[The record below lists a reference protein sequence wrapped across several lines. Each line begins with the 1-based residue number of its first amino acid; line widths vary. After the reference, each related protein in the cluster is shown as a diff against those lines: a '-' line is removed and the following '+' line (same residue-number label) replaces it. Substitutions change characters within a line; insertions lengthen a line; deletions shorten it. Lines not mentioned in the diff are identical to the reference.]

1 MPFSCRSQRQIL
13 LRAAA
18 LLQAFRPL
26 AARAAK
32 GGYRRQKRPAATGT
46 AAAVPVR
53 AAPAAHSSGA
63 HRVGNGFA
71 ARQRRQQHRHG
82 TKPALAA
89 NDGSAPIP
97 AALPRAMRGWAAGET
112 WFMLPAGD
120 RSKKRPPVAGGSV
133 FWPMPFRVSGPDQ

>member
-26 AARAAK
+26 AA
-32 GGYRRQKRPAATGT
+32 
-46 AAAVPVR
+46 
-53 AAPAAHSSGA
+53 
-63 HRVGNGFA
+63 
-71 ARQRRQQHRHG
+71 
-82 TKPALAA
+82 

-97 AALPRAMRGWAAGET
+97 AALPRTMRGWAAGET

-133 FWPMPFRVSGPDQ
+133 F